1 MFIKDYLKDETFL
14 QQLEQSPIQE
24 LLIKIEVLDWEE
36 NPIDEIQGLAT
47 SGTLNLAG
55 NSAVRRT
62 ANLSLIIKD
71 KTAQGLAEIK
81 SLISLNRK
89 IELYVGYKNNTKW
102 YPEEHIIW
110 LPQGLFLISS
120 ASFSHNSSG
129 STISLQLK
137 DKMCLLNGE
146 CGGTIGA
153 STQFDEYETSSD
165 TGEVVIAKPTIVQII
180 RELVNHFGGEDLG
193 KILISDIDLKVKQV
207 MKWVGADAL
216 YRYED
221 GVLTTDKR
229 AGEEPAAVFSSG
241 DDVGFIYVD
250 FYYPGELIA
259 NAGDTVVTILDK
271 IKNTLGNYEYFYDV
285 YGYFIFREKKNFLNT
300 TKATSVIEE
309 MNNNNYLIDMTKSQV
324 AYVFN
329 DAKLVSSFS
338 NSPQYNNIKN
348 DYVVWGM
355 RKTATGAQLPLR
367 FHLAIDKKP
376 IPGNT
381 YKDIVFFTEE
391 GSEIILA
398 QKAHSKPKIG
408 TEGYVYKEN
417 NKYFIWKDGA
427 FVELKDDEY
436 TVQDVTTTD
445 WRDELYFQGI
455 EAEYL
460 GLDTNRYYTEL
471 KNEWPKF
478 YQNLGDGTRGFL
490 PEVKKQ
496 PGDIDFF
503 LDFIDTGA
511 AVGDLSV
518 KNIGCRTK
526 VINDDK
532 INCVFEREIPDWI
545 LIETGTSETQ
555 QKKEE
560 AQARGQKILQVS
572 SVVYSNLGTGGTQNS
587 AFEQIKSMLLEYT
600 NYNETIQLQTIPI
613 YHLEPNSLI
622 EVSDIESDIS
632 GEYFINTISL
642 PLSYNGTMSIAATKA
657 IERF

>member
-1 MFIKDYLKDETFL
+1 MFIKDYLKDEAFL
-14 QQLEQSPIQE
+14 QQLEQSPIQK

-62 ANLSLIIKD
+62 ANLSLVIKD

-102 YPEEHIIW
+102 YQEEHIIW

-221 GVLTTDKR
+221 GVLTTDER
-229 AGEEPAAVFSSG
+229 PGEEPAAVFSSG

-348 DYVVWGM
+348 DYIVWGM
-355 RKTATGAQLPLR
+355 RKTATGAQLPIR

-445 WRDELYFQGI
+445 WRDELYFQGV

-471 KNEWPKF
+471 KNEWPKI